1 MGPNLAATLHEYG
14 EQLTTKL
21 IRIGDEAVV
30 REPDRRLIVR
40 LITRGLEMRAR
51 AGHRSSG
58 RN

>member
-1 MGPNLAATLHEYG
+1 MCAQLDKDGPSLTFAA
-14 EQLTTKL
+14 QRL
-21 IRIGDEAVV
+21 ITICRKV
-30 REPDRRLIVR
+30 RFSAHRLIVR